1 MSKIDTIIDGVLKR
15 EGGLVNDPADGG
27 GRTDKGIS
35 EKSNPGAW
43 ADGKVTQEE
52 ARAIYT
58 QKYVNHPGFNKIED
72 THLQAQLIDFGVNSG
87 PAIAIMKLQ
96 DILKVTADGVLG
108 PETLEALEKAQ
119 AWTDVNNL
127 LVAARVRLIGRIVSK
142 NPSQIKFL
150 CGWLDRS
157 LQFLE

>member
-15 EGGLVNDPADGG
+15 EGAATNDPQDGG
-27 GRTDKGIS
+27 GRTAFGIS
-35 EKSNPGAW
+35 EAANPKAW
-43 ADGKVTQEE
+43 ADGKVTAEE

-72 THLQAQLIDFGVNSG
+72 AHLQAQLIDFGVNSG

-96 DILKVTADGVLG
+96 DILKVTVDGVLG

-150 CGWLDRS
+150 NGWLDRS
-157 LQFLE
+157 LQFLS

>member
-15 EGGLVNDPADGG
+15 EGAATNDPQDGG
-27 GRTDKGIS
+27 GRTEFGIS
-35 EKSNPGAW
+35 EAANPKAW
-43 ADGKVTQEE
+43 ADGKVTPEE

-87 PAIAIMKLQ
+87 PAIAIMRLQ
-96 DILKVTADGVLG
+96 DILKVTVDGVLG

-150 CGWLDRS
+150 NGWLDRS